1 MKQPLIKQL
10 LKPVLFLFL
19 LTLICAFL
27 TRTLTKAET
36 LTDHASKKHGTGT
49 SSVSDTPQEE
59 AYSDEATH
67 IDETNNKEIKEDA
80 LVSQEKKMT
89 EQDIATTMDTTTKA
103 TMESASKT
111 TTESASKATA
121 DTASKA
127 TTDTATEA
135 TTDTATEATTDTATE
150 ATTDTATEAT
160 TDTATEATTDT
171 ATEAT
176 TDINTVTN
184 LPDHLTVY
192 QDGFAYCELTDEIK
206 KRITGISYPLTDSAQ
221 EASASIAPA
230 TVPSAS
236 EVPTTSPSSSEIPA
250 TSPSASEAPALNVL
264 AHGETPAVSYEDLR
278 YLTVL
283 YYDFNGEVQSGE
295 LICHKGIV
303 QDLAE
308 IFYELYRNEYQ
319 IEKIKLIDEYLGD
332 DTASMLDNNTSCFNY
347 RVVDGTS
354 SLSKHAL
361 GCAIDINPF
370 YNPYVVFHKDGTDET
385 YISPAGSEAY
395 ADRSKNFPY
404 KIDEN
409 DLCYRLFK
417 EHGFVWGGNWNSCKD
432 YQHFQK
438 VVE

>member
-111 TTESASKATA
+111 TTESASKAT
-121 DTASKA
+121 
-127 TTDTATEA
+127 TDTATEA
-135 TTDTATEATTDTATE
+135 TTDTATEATAK
-150 ATTDTATEAT
+150 ATTESTAK
-160 TDTATEATTDT
+160 
-171 ATEAT
+171 AT

-206 KRITGISYPLTDSAQ
+206 KRITGISYPLIDSAQ

-283 YYDFNGEVQSGE
+283 YYDFNGEVQ
-295 LICHKGIV
+295 
-303 QDLAE
+303 
-308 IFYELYRNEYQ
+308 
-319 IEKIKLIDEYLGD
+319 
-332 DTASMLDNNTSCFNY
+332 
-347 RVVDGTS
+347 
-354 SLSKHAL
+354 
-361 GCAIDINPF
+361 
-370 YNPYVVFHKDGTDET
+370 
-385 YISPAGSEAY
+385 
-395 ADRSKNFPY
+395 
-404 KIDEN
+404 
-409 DLCYRLFK
+409 
-417 EHGFVWGGNWNSCKD
+417 
-432 YQHFQK
+432 
-438 VVE
+438 